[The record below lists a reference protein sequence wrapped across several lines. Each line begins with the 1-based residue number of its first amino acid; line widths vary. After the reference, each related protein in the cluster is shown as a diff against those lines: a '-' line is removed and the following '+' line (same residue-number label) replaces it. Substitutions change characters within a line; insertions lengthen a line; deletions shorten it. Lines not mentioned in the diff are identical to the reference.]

1 VRFKRRYTYALVGIV
16 LALFLGLVA
25 INLQPDRRELRD
37 PVPPIVTTS
46 DPAFMR
52 TIAGLYGSNLIPG
65 NTVETLVNGNEIF
78 PAMLDA
84 IRSAEVSVN
93 FETYVYWDGTIAQE
107 FADALSERARAGV
120 EVRVMVD
127 WAGSVPM
134 DEELIEQMRRA
145 GVQVVRFR
153 PLSWY
158 TIDRVN
164 NRTHRKLLVVDGRI
178 GFTGGVGIGDE
189 WMGDARAPDEWRE
202 THYRVTGPVVAMF
215 QGGFNSNW
223 VEDSGEVLLGDT
235 HFPPLEPTGDVTA
248 QLVISSTGGRNYV
261 HLMMMTVLAA
271 AERHIRITTPYFVP
285 DEVAKRQLI
294 QARMRGVEVDII
306 VPGEHMSKEL
316 VRLAS
321 RHFWGPLLEAGVR
334 IHEYEPT
341 FMHAKLLVVDEA
353 FATVGST
360 NYDER
365 SFRLNDEANLNVFD
379 EAFAREQIALFER
392 DLALSQQITL
402 EMWENRPLR
411 QRVGD
416 WIMSWLRAQL

>member
-1 VRFKRRYTYALVGIV
+1 VRLKRRYKYTLVGIV

-25 INLQPDRRELRD
+25 LNLQPDRRELRD
-37 PVPPIVTTS
+37 PVPPVVTTS
-46 DPAFMR
+46 DPAFLR

-65 NTVETLVNGNEIF
+65 NTIETLVNGNEIF

-84 IRSAEVSVN
+84 IRSAEISVN

-134 DEELIEQMRRA
+134 DEDLIEQMRRA

-164 NRTHRKLLVVDGRI
+164 NRTHRKLLIVDGRI

-306 VPGEHMSKEL
+306 VPGEHMSKEF

-353 FATVGST
+353 FATVGSA

-379 EAFAREQIALFER
+379 AEFAREQIALFEQ
-392 DLALSQQITL
+392 DLARSQQITL
-402 EMWENRPLR
+402 EMWENRPIR

-416 WIMSWLRAQL
+416 WIMSFLRAQL